1 MSAAYPVVGSRV
13 TIRAGALYGGA
24 AASRGALIPGYITG
38 PARRYTV
45 SEITTRHGVQEA
57 YLGELKSWVA
67 LSALV
72 VA

>member
-13 TIRAGALYGGA
+13 TIRAGALYGG

-72 VA
+72 VV